1 MPKAHEVASELRRLA
16 DALDVQPEAD
26 IRTLWATFYCDTK
39 EQFLNT
45 AALLPKP
52 LIKESTGGKYGRLSL
67 LNTKRFDGPIRLE
80 CSVERTKT
88 CRLVEPAREAVY
100 ECDPILSQFEELEGG
115 Q

>member
-16 DALDVQPEAD
+16 DALDVQPEVE

-52 LIKESTGGKYGRLSL
+52 LIKEYTDGKYGRLSL
-67 LNTKRFDGPIRLE
+67 LNTKRWDVPMRLE
-80 CSVERTKT
+80 CSVERTLT
-88 CRLVEPAREAVY
+88 CRIVKPAQEAVY
-100 ECDPILSQFEELEGG
+100 ECEPILSQIEEDSIA
-115 Q
+115 